1 MKDIKLLMILV
12 ALFAFVAC
20 GGSKTNDKESTK
32 TEKEETEETSES
44 TDISKVYKVKSG
56 HVVYN
61 TTMDMT
67 IDTWFDDYGN
77 KQYSESKMVI
87 FGEESGTISYI
98 IDGYKYDYSI
108 GTKEGTKVPYYAAP
122 TTDYKDVSKEDIE
135 KYGIEKHGK
144 ETIAGKECDVV
155 SIKEPMA
162 SKVWIWEG
170 IPMKTVTKLGK
181 EDFVME
187 VTEIEIT
194 DVDAAKFELP
204 KDVTFKEY

>member
-1 MKDIKLLMILV
+1 MKDLKILMILLAMF
-12 ALFAFVAC
+12 ALVSC

-32 TEKEETEETSES
+32 TEETEESDENS
-44 TDISKVYKVKSG
+44 NNAKVYKVEAG
-56 HVVYN
+56 HIVYN

-77 KQYSESKMVI
+77 KQFSVSKMVI

-108 GTKEGTKVPYYAAP
+108 GTTEGTKIPYYAAP
-122 TTDYKDVSKEDIE
+122 TSDYKDVSKEDIE